1 MPIQYISRLEKIYY
15 LHEGVTKT
23 GKPRY
28 YFSLKSEG
36 KLLDSMPEGFEV
48 YENPSGQVYCR
59 KVPKKIITDEEVALV
74 EQGMKQFS
82 KIEYYKIDVRQK
94 TIRVFITKQN
104 TDRLLEVLSTGR
116 GLKEARRLL
125 MLGIDYSP
133 YMEFVLVDDK
143 ARLFIVRRY
152 CFKGSVD
159 DWINV
164 GESGRL
170 DELVKEY
177 VRHLGEDS
185 YYELF

>member
-1 MPIQYISRLEKIYY
+1 MPLQYVNRLEKTYY

-36 KLLDSMPEGFEV
+36 KLLDNMPEGFEI

-74 EQGMKQFS
+74 EQGMERFS

-94 TIRVFITKQN
+94 TIRVFITNQD
-104 TDRLLEVLSTGR
+104 TDRILEIISSGS
-116 GLKEARRLL
+116 GLKEARKLL
-125 MLGIDYSP
+125 MLAIDYSP
-133 YMEFVLVDDK
+133 YMEFVLTDDK

-152 CFKGSVD
+152 CFKGAVD
-159 DWINV
+159 DWTNV
-164 GESGRL
+164 GEPDRL
-170 DELVKEY
+170 DELVKKY